1 MDNNDIDNNIIET
14 WYCIWQLCHIVTS
27 ILTIFIMKILTL
39 TLMTLVWV
47 RLPIK
52 HCLNV
57 IDIDYNENIII
68 VNLAYTESKQQH
80 LLNSNTS
87 AAILFKDSKGGSS
100 SKFWLSCSQY
110 FFDSMPK
117 KDFHVR
123 LMWFF
128 VLIKKN
134 S

>member
-1 MDNNDIDNNIIET
+1 
-14 WYCIWQLCHIVTS
+14 
-27 ILTIFIMKILTL
+27 
-39 TLMTLVWV
+39 MTLVWV

-57 IDIDYNENIII
+57 IDIDYNENIVI

-100 SKFWLSCSQY
+100 SKF
-110 FFDSMPK
+110 
-117 KDFHVR
+117 
-123 LMWFF
+123 
-128 VLIKKN
+128 
-134 S
+134 